1 MFRYAS
7 VTKGHAEARMRRKIP
22 SSTALTAFEAAA
34 RHGSFARAA
43 EELSLTEGAISRQ
56 IGRLESFLGVPLFE
70 RVGNRVRLLPNG
82 ERYAAQVRESLDR
95 LDRDSQYLMGQPDN
109 AASLDI
115 AVTPTFAMRWLIPR
129 LPAFSRAH
137 PNITVHLSER
147 TEPFVLAGSGFDAA
161 VHFEHPAWA
170 GMRTYPLLQEVLVPV
185 CHPALIK
192 GAEARVL
199 LDQLPRLHRRQS
211 PDAWQRYAKDS
222 GITLTNPA
230 VGARYDLHAMLIEA
244 ALAGLGVALVPR
256 LYVEAEL
263 VQGRLVAPWP
273 QGEAV
278 SKTFCLVLS
287 EPIGLTAGPVQ
298 AFAHWL
304 QDEARAA
311 RMETDLPATP

>member
-1 MFRYAS
+1 
-7 VTKGHAEARMRRKIP
+7 MRRKIP

-95 LDRDSQYLMGQPDN
+95 LDRDSQYLMGQPKN

-115 AVTPTFAMRWLIPR
+115 AVTPTFALRWLIPR

-147 TEPFVLAGSGFDAA
+147 TDPFALAGSGFDAA

-192 GAEARVL
+192 GAKARVS

-222 GITLTNPA
+222 GISLTNPA

-256 LYVEAEL
+256 LYVETEL
-263 VQGRLVAPWP
+263 AQGRLVAPWP

-311 RMETDLPATP
+311 RMEADLPATP